1 MDAMNIGFLLLQ
13 RGAGRANRGGPF
25 AGRPAGGSERP
36 KGGGKGRCGPGPGSV
51 SLYSCSGCRRRDER
65 CNTAPGVENDQWRFE
80 QATDAMKLFSTF
92 LFISLGCATNY
103 SGVSCC
109 DKHRS
114 LIRLVLVVQSLLIS
128 ASFPESNEMFQL
140 PFLFL

>member
-1 MDAMNIGFLLLQ
+1 MDAMNIGLLLLL
-13 RGAGRANRGGPF
+13 RPANRDGSF
-25 AGRPAGGSERP
+25 AGRPAGGSDRAE
-36 KGGGKGRCGPGPGSV
+36 GRRKRQVAPGPGSV
-51 SLYSCSGCRRRDER
+51 SLYFCSGCRRRDGR
-65 CNTAPGVENDQWRFE
+65 CNTAPGVPNDRWLFE